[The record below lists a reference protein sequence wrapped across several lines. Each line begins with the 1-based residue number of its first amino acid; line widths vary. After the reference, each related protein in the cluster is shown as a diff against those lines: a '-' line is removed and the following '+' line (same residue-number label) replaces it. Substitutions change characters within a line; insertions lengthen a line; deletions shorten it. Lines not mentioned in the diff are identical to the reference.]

1 MFFKGKGPDPWTAWS
16 PVHPLSSADSS
27 DIERR
32 KVTTAVSSP
41 LKNSVGNSVDLG
53 LGRAQHRGSS
63 HTSHM
68 GHPET
73 TYKLLGFVQIFT
85 STNQFDTYKG
95 KGKPLKS
102 VINVTLWSDPP
113 LQRYSIFCALEM
125 SNTLMPK
132 I

>member
-85 STNQFDTYKG
+85 STNQCSLIHIKVPVATG
-95 KGKPLKS
+95 
-102 VINVTLWSDPP
+102 VITTFTV
-113 LQRYSIFCALEM
+113 RFG
-125 SNTLMPK
+125 
-132 I
+132 